1 MHVCEN
7 VSSLGMG
14 EHGDRGV
21 PSMLGVGD
29 SEFLASGVG
38 ERWDRVASTLGDGGD
53 TLLKLGDSMGIF
65 SILSEGSG
73 NSIFI
78 SISAKSPWERIASLD
93 TIGDNG
99 VGWFG
104 TPLR

>member
-1 MHVCEN
+1 MLGKGGALSTLDMHVCEN

-21 PSMLGVGD
+21 PSTLGVGG

-38 ERWDRVASTLGDGGD
+38 EQWDRVASTLGDGGD

-65 SILSEGSG
+65 SMLGKGSG
-73 NSIFI
+73 NSTFI
-78 SISAKSPWERIASLD
+78 SFLLSPL
-93 TIGDNG
+93 GKG
-99 VGWFG
+99 L
-104 TPLR
+104 PH